1 MRRLAPLLLALTLG
15 ACARP
20 GATTPPATPPA
31 AQDHVIVVSVDGL
44 MPETYL
50 RPDELGLKVPTLR
63 ALKAAGAH
71 SPGMR
76 GVFPTVTYPTHTTMV
91 TGVDP
96 GVHGI
101 VANTPLDPLQANAEG
116 WYWYAQDIRA
126 PALWDIAEAAGRRT
140 AAVFWPV
147 TVGARISWLVPEYW
161 RARTG
166 DDDKLIAAL
175 ATPGLLPA
183 VQARFPDFAAEYAPQ
198 RRSDAGLTDIA
209 VHLIERERPALLLLH
224 IFDVD
229 SRQHGFGPR
238 SPEALATI
246 EAADAQLARLIAA
259 AKQAGTWARTTLLV
273 VSDHGFMPITRRIR
287 PGVLLHSLG
296 LVELDGERARSWR
309 VGMTLSGGQAYLY
322 LQDPADAA
330 ARAAIVA
337 AFTAQVGRPDSGIDR
352 IYDQAQ
358 IVARG
363 GDPAAVLALGAAP
376 GFSFA
381 HGYTGPAIDD
391 APTQYRGT
399 HGYDPERPEM
409 AAALIVVGP
418 GVRAGLEIG
427 EARMIDV
434 APTVAGLL
442 GLRLP
447 AAQGKPLALR

>member
-1 MRRLAPLLLALTLG
+1 MRRPALLLLALTLG

-20 GATTPPATPPA
+20 GQTRSPA
-31 AQDHVIVVSVDGL
+31 ADEDHVIVVSVDGL
-44 MPETYL
+44 MPEVYL

-76 GVFPTVTYPTHTTMV
+76 GIFPTVTYPTHTTMV

-96 GVHGI
+96 GIHGI
-101 VANTPLDPLQANAEG
+101 VANAPLDPLQANADG
-116 WYWYAQDIRA
+116 WYWYAQDIRTTT
-126 PALWDIAEAAGRRT
+126 LWDVAEAAGRRS

-147 TVGARISWLVPEYW
+147 TVGARMSWLVPEYW
-161 RARTG
+161 RARTP

-175 ATPGLLPA
+175 STPGLLPA
-183 VQARFPDFAAEYAPQ
+183 VRARFPDFAAEYTPQ

-238 SPEALATI
+238 SPDALATI
-246 EAADAQLARLIAA
+246 EAADAQLARVIAA
-259 AKQAGTWARTTLLV
+259 AKQAGTWARTTLIV
-273 VSDHGFMPITRRIR
+273 VSDHGFMPISRRVR
-287 PGVLLHSLG
+287 PGVLLQSLG
-296 LVELDGERARSWR
+296 LVELDGERLRDWR
-309 VGMTLSGGQAYLY
+309 VGMSLSGGQAYLY
-322 LQDPADAA
+322 LKDSADDAA
-330 ARAAIVA
+330 RRAIVD
-337 AFTAQVGRPDSGIDR
+337 AFTALVGRPDSGIDK
-352 IYDQAQ
+352 IYTQAE

-381 HGYTGPAIDD
+381 NGYTGPATDE
-391 APTQYRGT
+391 APAQYRGT

-409 AAALIVVGP
+409 AAALLIVGP
-418 GVRAGLEIG
+418 GVTPGLEIAD
-427 EARMIDV
+427 ARMIDV
-434 APTVAGLL
+434 APTIAGLL

-447 AAQGKPLALR
+447 AATGKPLALR

>member
-1 MRRLAPLLLALTLG
+1 MRRPALPLLLALTLG

-20 GATTPPATPPA
+20 GATTPPAA
-31 AQDHVIVVSVDGL
+31 DDHVIVVSVDGL
-44 MPETYL
+44 MPEVYL

-76 GVFPTVTYPTHTTMV
+76 GIFPTVTYPTHTTMV

-96 GVHGI
+96 GAHGI
-101 VANTPLDPLQANAEG
+101 VANAPLDPLQTNADG

-126 PALWDIAEAAGRRT
+126 PTLWDAAEAAGRRT

-147 TVGARISWLVPEYW
+147 TVGARVSWLVPEYW
-161 RARTG
+161 RARTV

-175 ATPGLLPA
+175 STPGLLPA
-183 VQARFPDFAAEYAPQ
+183 VQARFPDFTREYTPA

-246 EAADAQLARLIAA
+246 EAADAQIARLIAA
-259 AKQAGTWARTTLLV
+259 AKQAGTWARTTLVV
-273 VSDHGFMPITRRIR
+273 VSDHGFLPITRRVR
-287 PGVLLHSLG
+287 PGVLLRDLG
-296 LVELDGERARSWR
+296 LVELDGERARTWR
-309 VGMTLSGGQAYLY
+309 VGMSLSGGQAYLY
-322 LQDPADAA
+322 VQDPGDAA
-330 ARAAIVA
+330 ARKAIVD
-337 AFTAQVGRPDSGIDR
+337 AFTAQVGRPDSGIGR
-352 IYDQAQ
+352 VYEPAE

-363 GDPAAVLALGAAP
+363 GDPAAALALAAAP

-381 HGYTGPAIDD
+381 SGYTGPVIDE
-391 APTQYRGT
+391 APASYRGT
-399 HGYDPERPEM
+399 HGHDPERPEM

-418 GVRAGLEIG
+418 GVQPGLEIAD
-427 EARMIDV
+427 ARMIDV

-447 AAQGKPLALR
+447 AATGKPLPLR